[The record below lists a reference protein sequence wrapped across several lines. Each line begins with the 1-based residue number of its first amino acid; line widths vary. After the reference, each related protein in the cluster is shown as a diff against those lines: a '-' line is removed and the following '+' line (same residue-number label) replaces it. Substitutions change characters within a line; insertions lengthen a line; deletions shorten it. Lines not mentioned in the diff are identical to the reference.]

1 MNPSLR
7 PRIIGGAVAAA
18 SFAALLVFTQI
29 VLPGTSGRGTPGAIL
44 FSGLVQGLLQALVAA
59 GIVLIYRS
67 SNIINFAQSAMG
79 AVGGVFTYNFAVLN
93 GWPFI
98 LSFIG
103 GLIVATGLGIA
114 VEMAIIRRFSK
125 APRLVLTVL
134 TIALISVLAGAA
146 FFVSSIPGIFPDVQ
160 DRTIEQISGQAPVPI
175 PFADFSFQVG
185 GFPLPFTFAH
195 VMAVVLS
202 VLALIGLGL
211 FLKFSRSG
219 MAVRA
224 VAENIERAPL
234 LGIRVSNLSM
244 IVWGIAGFF
253 SGLGIILSGLVTGSF
268 SLGGDS
274 PYLLLTPLAAAVA
287 ARMRSISGAAVTAV
301 GITILREA
309 VGFSFENQL
318 PLMDLGMLLLIVIA
332 LLFQRSRAARSEAL
346 EVSSWKA
353 TEEYRGIPKEMM
365 EISTVRFWKYALIG
379 VGLIVVLAFPW
390 VTNAGQQALAGY
402 IAIVAMVMLS
412 LVVLTGWAGQ
422 VSLGQFG
429 LVALGAALGGFLTSK
444 AGVSFWLAIFIVP
457 VITAGFSFLLG
468 VPSLRIRGLFLAVS
482 TFAFAFAVR
491 SNLFNENYF
500 SWLLS
505 PRVERPSLLV
515 LDFGEERSMY
525 YLVLLSLVL
534 VIVMVTTLRRSR
546 VGRVLIALRENEPN
560 AQSFGVSAVKSKLAA
575 FAISGFICGFAG
587 ILLAHHQQAVQAV
600 DFEPVLSLQVFLY
613 AVVGGVGSVAGVLM
627 GAAFFAV
634 RSFMSSEP
642 LLAFWVGDFGLLFIL
657 FMSPGG
663 LAAIVFGLRDSIL
676 RIVAQRRHLL
686 VPSLFADFDPEAME
700 RQLIPFSEPLPDTG
714 LSAASRGR
722 RYRQVSELYGSGSR
736 GSEGEAGSTDEAVAL
751 GAATEGLQEQ
761 PSQATATQLGA
772 RQ

>member
-7 PRIIGGAVAAA
+7 PRIIGAVVATGA
-18 SFAALLVFTQI
+18 FTALLMITQF

-67 SNIINFAQSAMG
+67 SNIINFAQSALG

-103 GLIVATGLGIA
+103 GLIVATGLGVA

-134 TIALISVLAGAA
+134 TIALISVLTGAA
-146 FFVSSIPGIFPDVQ
+146 SFVSSIPGIFPDVQ

-175 PFADFSFQVG
+175 PFSEFGFQVG
-185 GFPLPFTFAH
+185 GFPLSFTFAH
-195 VMAVVLS
+195 VLAVVLS
-202 VLALIGLGL
+202 VFALLGMAL

-219 MAVRA
+219 MAIRA

-244 IVWGIAGFF
+244 IVWGIAGFL

-268 SLGGDS
+268 SVGGDS

-301 GITILREA
+301 GISILREA

-332 LLFQRSRAARSEAL
+332 LLFQRSRARSEAL

-365 EISTVRFWKYALIG
+365 EIPAVRFWKYALIG

-482 TFAFAFAVR
+482 TFAFAFAIR

-534 VIVMVTTLRRSR
+534 VILMVTALRRSR

-686 VPSLFADFDPEAME
+686 VPSLFADFDPEAVE
-700 RQLIPFSEPLPDTG
+700 RKLIPFSEPIPNTG
-714 LSAASRGR
+714 LAAASRGR

-736 GSEGEAGSTDEAVAL
+736 GLERDAGSTDEAVAL

-761 PSQATATQLGA
+761 PSQATATQPGV